1 VTARV
6 QNLSGSGAVPVGL
19 ATFLDR
25 SLILRG
31 VPLTRGRA
39 VLKTLTLPAGRQ
51 PISVVYSGGKN
62 IESSVALIIII
73 ETVQPPRFQSKVH
86 AIRAAAPRGAL
97 ELD

>member
-62 IESSVALIIII
+62 IESSVALII